1 MTRLL
6 ASSNRAPLALPGAL
20 LITACAL
27 ALTATPAQA
36 EQVHQLLKSF
46 SLPESASPHEPAVNQ
61 STGEVYVSDEGG
73 AVYAFEASGA
83 PDPTRPVLTEADGTT
98 PFHFQLSYGV
108 AVDNSG
114 GPDHGDIYVADLYG
128 GTVTQFGPS
137 GARTAQPQITVANIP
152 PAGTNQSDGLPVVRN
167 NHSFSPSGV
176 AVASNGD
183 VYVADQSNNVI
194 DLFEPDGTFVSQLAA
209 GRTTGPQA
217 IALGPSGNIYAA
229 QEYGGPNGL
238 VEFNTS
244 GACLSLCAPVDSA
257 AWLGVAVDHEG
268 NVYADEYSNRIVEF
282 GPSSSVPIQT
292 FGEGIL
298 AFRAHD

>member
-114 GPDHGDIYVADLYG
+114 GPITAISMSPTCRDLS
-128 GTVTQFGPS
+128 TLSSALLALVPLS
-137 GARTAQPQITVANIP
+137 LRLPLPIIP
-152 PAGTNQSDGLPVVRN
+152 PQVPTS
-167 NHSFSPSGV
+167 
-176 AVASNGD
+176 
-183 VYVADQSNNVI
+183 
-194 DLFEPDGTFVSQLAA
+194 LAA
-209 GRTTGPQA
+209 SLSSATTTVSAPA
-217 IALGPSGNIYAA
+217 
-229 QEYGGPNGL
+229 E
-238 VEFNTS
+238 
-244 GACLSLCAPVDSA
+244 SL
-257 AWLGVAVDHEG
+257 
-268 NVYADEYSNRIVEF
+268 
-282 GPSSSVPIQT
+282 
-292 FGEGIL
+292 
-298 AFRAHD
+298 